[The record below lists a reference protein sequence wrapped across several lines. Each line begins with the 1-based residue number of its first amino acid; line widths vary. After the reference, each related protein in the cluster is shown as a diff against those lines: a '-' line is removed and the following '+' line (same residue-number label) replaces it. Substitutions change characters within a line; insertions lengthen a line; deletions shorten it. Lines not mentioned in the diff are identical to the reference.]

1 MVRVPRGY
9 RRAANGRLV
18 KTTKKKGKKKG
29 RKKGKG
35 VKQAVTHARKQA
47 THATSAAKKEA
58 TRLTNMILRKLKQK
72 QRGKGIGKLAITGLK
87 TLGPAIAAGL
97 VSDLVVN
104 KLIKGKGLRM

>member
-35 VKQAVTHARKQA
+35 VVSHARKTA

-72 QRGKGIGKLAITGLK
+72 QRGKGIGKLAITGMK

-97 VSDLVVN
+97 VSDLVVS